1 MTEILWIDNDC
12 NDEYKDFVDV
22 IEAHGYKAT
31 AVETVPEGLELL
43 KKDMNRFSAI
53 ITDAR
58 GKTEKTG
65 PEDLGSLKGLEREL
79 MRLWNKRYIPYYI
92 YTGKKAVYESETF
105 KEEHKEFFRKG
116 LEDDKL
122 FARIETD
129 LGQLPEIQIE
139 YMYQD
144 VIDAARKVIGKK
156 KTVQLIK
163 LLKGIHFMDCRP
175 EEPPKNLLRAIM
187 CACLK
192 TFIKYG
198 LVPEE
203 CLRKTSNLP
212 IYDDVREYLSGQ
224 RAIHTCGEITI
235 GGVMDA
241 EGPVFG
247 EVMAQ
252 HLEDIMN
259 YVNAGSHEEGDDDE
273 DEFDFRQELDNLSK
287 KHKFIHEHL
296 DSIMSRVVGNSIPF
310 RSEVKSTLEIIRGE
324 FRSLHSAR
332 MTDLAKLTGE
342 YDPQQLIRREVDNL
356 RQDVER
362 RQKEIADLKIELR
375 RTQIRVESLEVR
387 RDASPVNDYLAQLA
401 QKEWVV
407 IGQSE
412 VNDLQKV
419 MRSDD
424 KSLTDLA
431 NLERSITTLQGDV
444 DFIDNLLEGKTE
456 LGKYAGLN
464 PLILQKH
471 LPIDKDAFTELR
483 GLLVSK
489 IDEFATQVEAVKK
502 KINESGWEIKNL

>member
-65 PEDLGSLKGLEREL
+65 PEDLGSLKVLEREL

-92 YTGKKAVYESETF
+92 YTGKKAMYESETF

-273 DEFDFRQELDNLSK
+273 DEDTVDE
-287 KHKFIHEHL
+287 
-296 DSIMSRVVGNSIPF
+296 
-310 RSEVKSTLEIIRGE
+310 TLVQI
-324 FRSLHSAR
+324 
-332 MTDLAKLTGE
+332 
-342 YDPQQLIRREVDNL
+342 
-356 RQDVER
+356 DVEVNER
-362 RQKEIADLKIELR
+362 YESYDAEIK
-375 RTQIRVESLEVR
+375 
-387 RDASPVNDYLAQLA
+387 
-401 QKEWVV
+401 
-407 IGQSE
+407 
-412 VNDLQKV
+412 
-419 MRSDD
+419 
-424 KSLTDLA
+424 
-431 NLERSITTLQGDV
+431 
-444 DFIDNLLEGKTE
+444 DNLLFYSYLLQICDMIRYSADYIAKHSNVEVNKGRTVRLYE
-456 LGKYAGLN
+456 HFLDEDRGAGVV
-464 PLILQKH
+464 
-471 LPIDKDAFTELR
+471 R
-483 GLLVSK
+483 
-489 IDEFATQVEAVKK
+489 IDEDGIAHCGPCELASLRNVYLTDGDMVQIYKKDKRFADSIVYNEANAEKYPFYLKNYK
-502 KINESGWEIKNL
+502 KI

>member
-65 PEDLGSLKGLEREL
+65 PEDLGSLKVLEREL

-273 DEFDFRQELDNLSK
+273 DEDTVDE
-287 KHKFIHEHL
+287 
-296 DSIMSRVVGNSIPF
+296 
-310 RSEVKSTLEIIRGE
+310 TLVQI
-324 FRSLHSAR
+324 
-332 MTDLAKLTGE
+332 
-342 YDPQQLIRREVDNL
+342 
-356 RQDVER
+356 DVEVNER
-362 RQKEIADLKIELR
+362 YESYDAEIK
-375 RTQIRVESLEVR
+375 
-387 RDASPVNDYLAQLA
+387 
-401 QKEWVV
+401 
-407 IGQSE
+407 
-412 VNDLQKV
+412 
-419 MRSDD
+419 
-424 KSLTDLA
+424 
-431 NLERSITTLQGDV
+431 
-444 DFIDNLLEGKTE
+444 DNLLFYSYLLQICDLIRYSADYISKHNNIEVNKGRTVRLYE
-456 LGKYAGLN
+456 YFLDEDRGAGVV
-464 PLILQKH
+464 
-471 LPIDKDAFTELR
+471 R
-483 GLLVSK
+483 
-489 IDEFATQVEAVKK
+489 IDEDGIAHCGPCELASLRNVYLTDGDMVQIYKKDKRFADSIVYNEANAEKYPFYLKNYK
-502 KINESGWEIKNL
+502 KI